1 MQQFKKYK
9 TTQKI
14 FMILATLILLNFAI
28 PNCSM
33 AAKKELIDAVRQIN
47 LGDGKLY
54 FKDGALD
61 ALKQNSQD
69 WTIDDWTFTEG
80 DIEEIINHTK
90 GNIDS
95 DYTGFVDTAESGG
108 WDMDAVKS
116 RYKNYPECVKMAC
129 EAWNNEMTK
138 QNEAGGNLSDAVDN
152 AKDAAEE
159 KVDEF
164 VDENSNLEGAD
175 KGDAGGVLFGPIA
188 WLLQGIGDVANQMIQ
203 RVLTGSWERVFYDTG
218 FGTFNDKKVQD
229 VVTRNQPIG
238 SLSTVKVVKYFI
250 EGWTKSYGIPEIRIT
265 PAEIFAGNVA
275 ALDANFFEDDADI
288 SNKLGGDE
296 FSIVLKLKPVVAKW
310 YVAIRNIAIVG
321 LLSVLLYIGIRIIV
335 SSSAGDKAK
344 YKQLFID
351 WVVALCLIF
360 FMHYIMSF
368 TMTMSE
374 TITDVLAGSET
385 PQQGTIKQVNIQL
398 TEKDGNTQYGN
409 IYFSSNFAGVA
420 RIKADYQDSALKMG
434 YSILYIIL
442 TGYTVYFAFVYLK
455 RLVMLAFF
463 TMIAPLVALTYPIDK
478 VKDGKAQ
485 AFNYWFK
492 EYMFYA
498 LLQPMH
504 MVLYTV
510 LIGSALDIATTNLL
524 YAIVAFACIVPAEKI
539 VKQMFGIK
547 GQTESAISG
556 FAGGALASQAFNA
569 IKSMGKGK
577 TGPSNPA
584 GNAANNGIRMP
595 NDPNRPN
602 AMDTLTS
609 DAMNIDPSTINTAS
623 AAMIGGG
630 AGAALANENEPSAN
644 NENGRQEV
652 DGQEVIPGFI
662 DGLDTQ
668 TPEQGGTTDMAGGNP
683 ERQAPNTPTPQSP
696 TEKEEYEAYKK
707 QLKNGTWNNFKKA
720 VGRRYVAAGG
730 AKGLAKKAA
739 KGYVKA
745 AGAVTGAALGVSMGA
760 IGGDLNNV
768 WQAGAAGLAAGNFVG
783 NRANKAISNAGNS
796 SAGRFAKEVAWGDD
810 YQKRE
815 FINQYMNNSA
825 NRQRIMEENPDIS
838 TKDLNDKMMAEA
850 NMMSDSKNSDY
861 AVTQRA
867 LKMEEDMTSAEEKKL
882 DKNLSR
888 EKRDAKMKEIKE
900 RAHKTAASYANLEK
914 NYDKS
919 TFTDSKKY
927 ENAQRSLQQKF
938 AQQLAD
944 KGIND
949 EAQRN
954 KLAEAEATKTL
965 ESIRKLKKL

>member
-1 MQQFKKYK
+1 MQLSIKRRMRNICIVSLIIMIIM
-9 TTQKI
+9 TTIMSNASLAAGAADSDPGTSLGNGTGTDTTGSQTTTVKDAIEKSGGQITEQKI
-14 FMILATLILLNFAI
+14 KDLMKKQLSDKSDAEIDKLYNAATNDSTKIKVTYTKAPTGLYTLNTVNVTFS
-28 PNCSM
+28 PEEM
-33 AAKKELIDAVRQIN
+33 EAVENGTYNPN
-47 LGDGKLY
+47 LG
-54 FKDGALD
+54 
-61 ALKQNSQD
+61 
-69 WTIDDWTFTEG
+69 
-80 DIEEIINHTK
+80 
-90 GNIDS
+90 
-95 DYTGFVDTAESGG
+95 
-108 WDMDAVKS
+108 
-116 RYKNYPECVKMAC
+116 
-129 EAWNNEMTK
+129 TK
-138 QNEAGGNLSDAVDN
+138 QDPTTV
-152 AKDAAEE
+152 KEE
-159 KVDEF
+159 DSE
-164 VDENSNLEGAD
+164 LEGAD

-556 FAGGALASQAFNA
+556 FAGGALASQAFNT
-569 IKSMGKGK
+569 IKSLGKGK

-683 ERQAPNTPTPQSP
+683 ERQAPNTPTPQSS
-696 TEKEEYEAYKK
+696 TDKGKYEALKK
-707 QLKNGTWNNFKKA
+707 QIKSMPGNFGKA
-720 VGRRYVAAGG
+720 VQRRWVAAGG
-730 AKGLAKKAA
+730 MKGVAKKAA

-745 AGAVTGAALGVSMGA
+745 AGAVTGAALGASMGA
-760 IGGDLNNV
+760 IGGDVNNL

-783 NRANKAISNAGNS
+783 NRANRAISNAGNS

-815 FINQYMNNSA
+815 FINQYMNSSA
-825 NRQRIMEENPDIS
+825 NRQRIMEENPNIS
-838 TKDLNDKMMAEA
+838 RKDLNDKMMTEA
-850 NMMSDSKNSDY
+850 NMMSDSKNTDY

-867 LKMEEDMTSAEEKKL
+867 IKMENDMVAEQEKQL
-882 DKNLSR
+882 DKNLSKQ
-888 EKRDAKMKEIKE
+888 KRDEKMNEIRE

-914 NYDKS
+914 NYDKN

-944 KGIND
+944 NGIND

-954 KLAEAEATKTL
+954 KLAEVEATKTL
-965 ESIRKLKKL
+965 ENIRKLKKL